1 MTSAW
6 ISTLAAPTGTSI
18 GDFSET
24 IDVVGLGHGLHPV
37 ADFAEPFSSCG
48 CSEAW
53 IEIDVIVGL
62 ARQRA
67 RDAVSDFLDRLTR
80 GRVGDFGQQLEMAE
94 RMPSGTVGQRP
105 EERCSFRFAFDVGLL
120 GEEAI
125 AHRRLTLASKAQLE
139 VAVGLRRLELW
150 HEPEAIAARP
160 RDVTATHLLP
170 PRRHYDCAVVTIDW
184 DVIKQAALAGLFVL
198 VPAIV
203 VLTLVLDENSASIW
217 IYIFGLILV
226 FGFMTAGYGAGR
238 IRSDTPMIHG
248 AIAGLACYVA
258 IQLFGVVSRLIRGDS
273 INPWQYPFLAI
284 FSAALG
290 ASGALFADWYR
301 RKDARA

>member
-1 MTSAW
+1 
-6 ISTLAAPTGTSI
+6 
-18 GDFSET
+18 
-24 IDVVGLGHGLHPV
+24 
-37 ADFAEPFSSCG
+37 
-48 CSEAW
+48 
-53 IEIDVIVGL
+53 
-62 ARQRA
+62 
-67 RDAVSDFLDRLTR
+67 
-80 GRVGDFGQQLEMAE
+80 
-94 RMPSGTVGQRP
+94 
-105 EERCSFRFAFDVGLL
+105 
-120 GEEAI
+120 
-125 AHRRLTLASKAQLE
+125 
-139 VAVGLRRLELW
+139 
-150 HEPEAIAARP
+150 
-160 RDVTATHLLP
+160 
-170 PRRHYDCAVVTIDW
+170 VVTIDW